1 MKQALLIMALQ
12 RGLGVAL
19 DGMRAGLAE
28 TTDELADLVFATLE
42 MCIRDSSAP
51 ITMGLKAYR
60 GKTPDGAKDQICL
73 LYTSRCV

>member
-28 TTDELADLVFATLE
+28 TTDELADLVFATL
-42 MCIRDSSAP
+42 
-51 ITMGLKAYR
+51 G
-60 GKTPDGAKDQICL
+60 DGEVQL
-73 LYTSRCV
+73 